1 MDFTLYETIGVGS
14 VSLFGILFVLYTIKK
29 NKKHSLDIF
38 DVDNRNERFA
48 TRSRSG
54 SRSGSR
60 SRFDF
65 EGGRKRNS
73 TMKLTKKFQRIY
85 SNRF

>member
-14 VSLFGILFVLYTIKK
+14 VSLILFVLYTFKK

-60 SRFDF
+60 SSFDF

-73 TMKLTKKFQRIY
+73 TMKLTKFQRIY
-85 SNRF
+85 SKRF